1 MHFIEQ
7 VFGFSPD
14 GGSGLTELLIL
25 LIPLAGLLLAAIVRY
40 KDPARDDSSTS
51 SGRGDHV

>member
-14 GGSGLTELLIL
+14 GGSAITELLFL
-25 LIPLAGLLLAAIVRY
+25 VTSLAGLLSAMILRCRRAQM
-40 KDPARDDSSTS
+40 K
-51 SGRGDHV
+51 